1 MYAWALYC
9 PEPALCENLH
19 TMRKPAYP
27 VLKPIEWKGSSYAD
41 VCAFPRDARHDSGYQ
56 LERVQA
62 GEDPQDWKP
71 MPSIG
76 QGVREIRIHEDS
88 GEFRVIYLATRPEA
102 VYVLHAFQKKSQKT
116 SREDLALAIRRFKTI
131 ARSGGAG

>member
-1 MYAWALYC
+1 
-9 PEPALCENLH
+9 
-19 TMRKPAYP
+19 MRKTAYP
-27 VLKPIEWKGSSYAD
+27 ALKPIEWKGSSYAD
-41 VCAFPRDARHDSGYQ
+41 LFAFPKEARHDAGYQ

-62 GEDPQDWKP
+62 GEEPEDWKP

-76 QGVREIRIHEDS
+76 QGVREIRIHEQS

-116 SREDLALAIRRFKTI
+116 SRGDLALAIKRFKTI
-131 ARSGGAG
+131 PRSGGAG

>member
-1 MYAWALYC
+1 
-9 PEPALCENLH
+9 
-19 TMRKPAYP
+19 MRKPAYS

-41 VCAFPRDARHDSGYQ
+41 LFEFPRAARHDAGYQ
-56 LERVQA
+56 LERVQS
-62 GEDPQDWKP
+62 GEEPDDWKP

-76 QGVREIRIHEDS
+76 PGVREIRVHEDS

-116 SREDLALAIRRFKTI
+116 SRMDLALAIKRFKTI
-131 ARSGGAG
+131 PRSGGAE